1 MKFVSASPIKCVEL
15 ETDDGTTFYRYA
27 SDNWEEL
34 CGMSQEPVSPYR
46 EEELEA
52 AYNDFLVSKAQSE
65 PIKPNTLFTE

>member
-15 ETDDGTTFYRYA
+15 ETDSGETFYRYA

-34 CGMSQEPVSPYR
+34 IGMSQEPVSPYR

-65 PIKPNTLFTE
+65 LLKPNTLFTE